1 MRYFADLG
9 YPVPN
14 LYNPA
19 DFYIQTLAIE
29 PNDRENS
36 LQKVKV
42 FIDFVF
48 NIYMKHF
55 NKNKI
60 KKEIADSYE
69 QGPINAKALSE
80 IDEIEKYAANNPNK
94 NEKKPRKYNA
104 SYLSQFYWLF
114 GRQFKTD
121 IRDPIATKVLLLQS
135 CVIGTMLGLMF
146 LQLENN
152 QVGIQNKLGVLF
164 IVLMQCNFGYI
175 FSVVNSFPLV
185 LPLIFREVKNRYYS
199 IVPFYCVKQ
208 FAEVINNYFIFR
220 MKILFNILF
229 LSFLN
234 IFLYQLYLFQVY
246 IYYCIKLNII
256 EYIYYNYI

>member
-1 MRYFADLG
+1 
-9 YPVPN
+9 
-14 LYNPA
+14 
-19 DFYIQTLAIE
+19 
-29 PNDRENS
+29 
-36 LQKVKV
+36 
-42 FIDFVF
+42 
-48 NIYMKHF
+48 
-55 NKNKI
+55 
-60 KKEIADSYE
+60 
-69 QGPINAKALSE
+69 
-80 IDEIEKYAANNPNK
+80 
-94 NEKKPRKYNA
+94 
-104 SYLSQFYWLF
+104 
-114 GRQFKTD
+114 
-121 IRDPIATKVLLLQS
+121 
-135 CVIGTMLGLMF
+135 MLGLMF

-229 LSFLN
+229 ISFLN

-256 EYIYYNYI
+256 GYIYYNYI